1 MIKSSRNHF
10 GGGSNRWS
18 LYDVNDGLLTC
29 FEVKL
34 SPLIV
39 TSKNSLNR
47 LIRVSK
53 ERFFSSFSFCAAF
66 PSVVDER

>member
-10 GGGSNRWS
+10 GGWFGGGLNRWS

-34 SPLIV
+34 SPFIV

-53 ERFFSSFSFCAAF
+53 ERFLAVLAF
-66 PSVVDER
+66 AQRFRQ